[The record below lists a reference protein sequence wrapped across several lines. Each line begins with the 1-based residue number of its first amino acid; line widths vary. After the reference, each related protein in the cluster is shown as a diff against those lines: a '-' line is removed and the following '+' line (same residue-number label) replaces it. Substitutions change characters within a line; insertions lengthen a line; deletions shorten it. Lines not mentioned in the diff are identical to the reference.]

1 MAQSVRRE
9 AEDHLW
15 EIASAEGCTLEAE
28 HSAVAR
34 FGEPGAIAGRLA
46 AVALAKRAR
55 EVGVAVVAIVVFAYF
70 AMQARLAWYA
80 LTQWGLSEQARAISA
95 VVAAI
100 DRYAFWLAVLVGI
113 TAVTFAYRNQLRR
126 FRPLCTVV
134 AGALIVSVF
143 CDGILTALRLR
154 EAAWSLD
161 FVVPLLSMTIEV
173 VCAAALVFQLRGMAR
188 RMAATEAL
196 LGA

>member
-1 MAQSVRRE
+1 VRRE
-9 AEDHLW
+9 AEDHLR
-15 EIASAEGCTLEAE
+15 EAAAAAGGTLEAE
-28 HSAVAR
+28 RRVVAR
-34 FGEPGAIAGRLA
+34 FGEPCAIAGELA

-80 LTQWGLSEQARAISA
+80 LTQWGLSAEARAPSA
-95 VVAAI
+95 VVASI

-113 TAVTFAYRNQLRR
+113 AAVAYAYRGQLRR
-126 FRPLCTVV
+126 FCLFCAV
-134 AGALIVSVF
+134 ATGALTVSVL

-161 FVVPLLSMTIEV
+161 FLVPLFSMTIEV
-173 VCAAALVFQLRGMAR
+173 ACAAALVFQLRGMLR